1 MVSPFAIKKQI
12 DTRLVIL
19 SHIKDGLN
27 GNAHVWNRYAR
38 SIRMKYA
45 EKLGF
50 ELATV
55 TALKKRGLEL
65 KRGVEPVVI
74 GIWGPPL
81 NRKAGLYLVKCQTK
95 PTKKRKA

>member
-27 GNAHVWNRYAR
+27 GNVHVWNHYAR
-38 SIRMKYA
+38 FIRMKYA

-50 ELATV
+50 ELASA
-55 TALKKRGLEL
+55 TALKKRGLEI
-65 KRGVEPVVI
+65 KRGAEPVVMAH
-74 GIWGPPL
+74 WGPPL

-95 PTKKRKA
+95 PTEKRNV